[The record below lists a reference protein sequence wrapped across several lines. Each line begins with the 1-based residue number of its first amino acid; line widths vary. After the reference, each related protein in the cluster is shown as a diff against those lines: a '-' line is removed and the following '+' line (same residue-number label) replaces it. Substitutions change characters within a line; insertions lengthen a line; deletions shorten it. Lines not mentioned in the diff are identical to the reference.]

1 MPSELSRTAYCRNA
15 VFTAAA
21 AVLETIDAKTA
32 AEMKAA
38 LVAYLAP
45 IPDGTA
51 KSDGVKLGELRCSHA
66 RSNGLLT
73 QSGHALLRRRGHP
86 THMERPDPTPT
97 SPVALLSPF

>member
-1 MPSELSRTAYCRNA
+1 LLTMPSELSRTAYWRNA

-51 KSDGVKLGELRCSHA
+51 KSDGVKLGEAVAVKVLAA
-66 RSNGLLT
+66 RANDGSDAPDAYRPRTTPGVYVPART
-73 QSGHALLRRRGHP
+73 QTR
-86 THMERPDPTPT
+86 
-97 SPVALLSPF
+97 